1 MKSEKVKISSI
12 VPNVSNPRVIKDG
25 KFKKLVK
32 SIKEFP
38 QMLEIRPIVVDEDNV
53 ILGGNMRY
61 KACQE
66 AGLKEVHIIKVTDL
80 TEDQKNEFIVKDN
93 VGFGEW
99 DWDVL
104 ANEWNAEKLEDWGL
118 DVPVIEEAP
127 EGFVNTSVTALK
139 DRFIIPPFSVLNTRQ
154 GYWQTRKKH
163 WNTLIGDN
171 GESRSETLFKSK
183 GNPVSDKLRTMK
195 TGVSILDAVL
205 AELANAWF
213 GLPECKTFDC
223 FAGDSVFGFVSSYLG
238 NTFTGIELRQEQTD
252 LNNARV
258 AEMNAHYICDDGRNV
273 LNHIEEGSQDL
284 LFSCPPYYDL
294 EVYSDLD
301 NDASNQGTY
310 EEFLQILETAFAN
323 AIKCLKDD
331 RFAVITV
338 GDVRDK
344 NGCYYRFVDDVKNI
358 FCNNGMRLYNELI
371 LVEAIGATGLRVNGM
386 MKTRKVPKTHQNI
399 LVFFKGDTKKIKEI
413 YPQLDFSGIEF
424 ESENEE
430 I

>member
-1 MKSEKVKISSI
+1 MKTEKVKISE
-12 VPNVSNPRVIKDG
+12 VLPNKSNPRVIKDA
-25 KFKKLVK
+25 KFRKLVK
-32 SIKEFP
+32 SVKEFP
-38 QMLEIRPIVVDEDNV
+38 KMLEIRPIVVDEDNV
-53 ILGGNMRY
+53 ILGGNMRF
-61 KACQE
+61 KACKE
-66 AGLKEVHIIKVTDL
+66 AGLKEVHILRVTDL
-80 TEDQKNEFIVKDN
+80 TEEQKAEFIVKDN

-99 DWDVL
+99 DWDVI
-104 ANEWNAEKLEDWGL
+104 ANEWDATKVEEWGL
-118 DVPVIEEAP
+118 DLPIYEEP
-127 EGFVNTSVTALK
+127 KEDFINTSVTSLK

-154 GYWQTRKKH
+154 GYWQSRKKH
-163 WNTLIGDN
+163 WNNLINDN
-171 GESRSETLFKSK
+171 GESRSETLYKSK

-213 GLPECKTFDC
+213 GIPQGKTFDC

-258 AEMNAHYICDDGRNV
+258 ASMAASYICDDGRNV
-273 LNHIEEGSQDL
+273 LNHIPEKSQDL
-284 LFSCPPYYDL
+284 LFSCPPYFDL
-294 EVYSDLD
+294 EVYSDLE
-301 NDASNQGTY
+301 NDASNQGSY
-310 EEFLQILETAFAN
+310 SDFLQILDTAFIN

-344 NGCYYRFVDDVKNI
+344 TGCYYRFVDDVKNI

-399 LVFFKGDTKKIKEI
+399 LVFYKGDTKNIKGN
-413 YPQLDFSGIEF
+413 YPQLDFSEVEFLDDIE
-424 ESENEE
+424 EE
-430 I
+430 